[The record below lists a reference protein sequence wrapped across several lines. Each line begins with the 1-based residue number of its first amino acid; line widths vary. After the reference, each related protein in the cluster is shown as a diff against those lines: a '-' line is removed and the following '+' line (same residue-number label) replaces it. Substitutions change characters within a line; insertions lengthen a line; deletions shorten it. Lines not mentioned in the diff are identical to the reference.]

1 MMVFLVL
8 SLLELLDKFLL
19 HILLELQ
26 LLVAPVDC
34 LGPSSVHLDL
44 LSVLLVQ

>member
-8 SLLELLDKFLL
+8 PLLEMLDKFLL

-26 LLVAPVDC
+26 LLVALVGC
-34 LGPSSVHLDL
+34 LGPSSAHLGL
-44 LSVLLVQ
+44 LSDLLVQ

>member
-8 SLLELLDKFLL
+8 PLLELLDKFLL
-19 HILLELQ
+19 HILLELP
-26 LLVAPVDC
+26 LLVVLVGC
-34 LGPSSVHLDL
+34 LGPSPVHLDL